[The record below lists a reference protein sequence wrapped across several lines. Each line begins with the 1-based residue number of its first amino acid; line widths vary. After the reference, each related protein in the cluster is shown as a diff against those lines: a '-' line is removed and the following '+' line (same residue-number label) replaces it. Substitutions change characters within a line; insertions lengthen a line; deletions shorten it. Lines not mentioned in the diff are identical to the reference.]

1 MSETDEVPVD
11 IEPKNETENLQ
22 VKFADKGK
30 TLNITIQTIQDLTRT
45 ESTRTELQT
54 LDKTFFGDLVGYI
67 NEKKALVNV
76 KGGDDL
82 FSSTEKENT
91 KLQLDN
97 IQHLLDK
104 LYDKRE
110 RKIINMAIDKSRVGD
125 TLIDTSIMLEEEKEL
140 FVQVGAVLEKFRQN
154 ILWNIKAGK
163 LPTVIT
169 QEMETVIPDVKKQ
182 DGPLILVRFLSAVP
196 KFVGKNLETIG
207 PFEEEDVANLSK
219 EVADVLISKG
229 RAEKIDEGM

>member
-1 MSETDEVPVD
+1 
-11 IEPKNETENLQ
+11 LQ

-45 ESTRTELQT
+45 EATRTELQQ
-54 LDKTFFGDLVGYI
+54 LDSTFFSDLVNYI
-67 NEKKALVNV
+67 TEKKALVEV
-76 KGGDDL
+76 KGGSDL

-91 KLQLDN
+91 KLQLEN

-125 TLIDTSIMLEEEKEL
+125 TLIDTGSMLEEEKEL
-140 FVQVGAVLEKFRQN
+140 FVRVGKVLGDFREH

-163 LPTVIT
+163 LPTIVKEEIADVVP
-169 QEMETVIPDVKKQ
+169 EVKKQ
-182 DGPLILVRFLSAVP
+182 DGPLVLVRFLSAVP